1 MCTTASK
8 APVYTVEQFQKLDEI
23 ICKFKSVKGA
33 LIGVLQE
40 AQEVFGYLP
49 MEVQV
54 KIAQGLDIPIE
65 QVYST
70 STFYSQFFLTPKG
83 KYKINVCIGTA
94 CYVKGAGD
102 VVNEFARQLGIAS
115 GECTEDMM
123 FSLDGCRCIGACG
136 LAPVLT
142 INEDVHGKIYTQ
154 DVAGVLAQ
162 YLPQSAENQ

>member
-1 MCTTASK
+1 MATK
-8 APVYTVEQFQKLDEI
+8 APVFTAEQFARLSEI
-23 ICKFKSVKGA
+23 IEKFKPVKGA

-49 MEVQV
+49 PEVQV
-54 KIAQGLDIPIE
+54 KIAEGLDLPIE

-83 KYKINVCIGTA
+83 KYKINICMGTA
-94 CYVKGAGD
+94 CYVKGAGAVLD
-102 VVNEFARQLGIAS
+102 QFARQLGIAP
-115 GECTEDMM
+115 GECTEDML
-123 FSLDGCRCIGACG
+123 FSLDGCRCIGVCG

-142 INEDVHGKIYTQ
+142 INEDVHGKIYSD

-162 YLPQSAENQ
+162 YPKSE